1 MGGTM
6 KATYRVL
13 ASLVAIGVVLQAM
26 FIAWG
31 FFTVGKDIDGGAV
44 FDKNS
49 SATTGL
55 SLHGFFG
62 MTIIPLVALLLLIV
76 SFFAKVDGGIKW
88 ALYVVG
94 LVVLQIALA
103 FLSFSAPVVG
113 LLHGL
118 NAFALAA
125 VASLASRRASRAPAV
140 AASETTTTV

>member
-1 MGGTM
+1 M
-6 KATYRVL
+6 KAAYRVL
-13 ASLVAIGVVLQAM
+13 AGLVAIGVVLQAM

-49 SATTGL
+49 SDPAGL
-55 SLHGFFG
+55 ALHGIFG
-62 MTIIPLVALLLLIV
+62 SMVIPLIALLLLIV

-103 FLSFSAPVVG
+103 FAAFAAPVVG
-113 LLHGL
+113 VLHGA
-118 NAFALAA
+118 NALALLA
-125 VASLASRRASRAPAV
+125 VAGIAARRAAGAPA
-140 AASETTTTV
+140 AAGAESTKTTA

>member
-1 MGGTM
+1 MR
-6 KATYRVL
+6 AAYRVL
-13 ASLVAIGVVLQAM
+13 ASLVAVGVVLQAM
-26 FIAWG
+26 FIALGG
-31 FFTVGKDIDGGAV
+31 FGVIKDVDGGAV

-49 SATTGL
+49 DLNAGQT
-55 SLHGFFG
+55 LHGTVG
-62 MTIIPLVALLLLIV
+62 MMVIPIIALLLLIV

-125 VASLASRRASRAPAV
+125 VASLASRRASRAPA
-140 AASETTTTV
+140 AATAETATTV